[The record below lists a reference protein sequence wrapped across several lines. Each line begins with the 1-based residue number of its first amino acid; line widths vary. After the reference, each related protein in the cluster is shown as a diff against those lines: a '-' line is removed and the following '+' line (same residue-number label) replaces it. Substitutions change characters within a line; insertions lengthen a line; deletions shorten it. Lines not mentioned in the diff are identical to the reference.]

1 MIGREDRLRNDL
13 YCVGWGVK
21 LLKLKLYDCSVDVM
35 VSMCYHD
42 IQNRGFFPVPTVTDS
57 QRKFPNCNS
66 HILMCGMCC
75 VFEVCVCVLLIQ
87 RQRTVI
93 FD

>member
-21 LLKLKLYDCSVDVM
+21 LLKLKLYDCSVDVK

-42 IQNRGFFPVPTVTDS
+42 IQNRGFFSSTYSD
-57 QRKFPNCNS
+57 R
-66 HILMCGMCC
+66 
-75 VFEVCVCVLLIQ
+75 
-87 RQRTVI
+87 
-93 FD
+93 